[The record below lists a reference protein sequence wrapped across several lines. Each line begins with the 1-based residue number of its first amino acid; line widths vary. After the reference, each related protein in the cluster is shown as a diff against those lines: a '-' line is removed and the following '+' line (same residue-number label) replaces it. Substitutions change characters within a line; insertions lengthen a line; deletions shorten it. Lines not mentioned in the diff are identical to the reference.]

1 MANSNPTD
9 DALRRV
15 LGPTLQ
21 EGALRAILI
30 LAALSAVGALVSW
43 LIL

>member
-9 DALRRV
+9 NALRRV

-30 LAALSAVGALVSW
+30 LAGISAVGALVSW
-43 LIL
+43 LVL